1 MQYVSTDAEKTQ
13 AIAKKLARLA
23 KRAKELSGVIALTG
37 DLGAGKTTFVQGF
50 AEGLGIKDR
59 IISPTFVLMRQ
70 HKIPKTQKTLFHIDL
85 YRLDGEKELQQ
96 LGLEELLNDTNH
108 LILIEWAEKAKKL
121 LPKNTTWV
129 HFEGVGDSRR
139 ISISTDPT

>member
-1 MQYVSTDAEKTQ
+1 MVYESFGPGQTKE
-13 AIAKKLARLA
+13 IARKLA
-23 KRAKELSGVIALTG
+23 KQLSGVIALVG
-37 DLGAGKTTFVQGF
+37 DLGTGKTTFVQGF

-85 YRLDGEKELQQ
+85 YRLDGEKKLQQ

-108 LILIEWAEKAKKL
+108 LIIIEWAEKIKSL
-121 LPKNTTWV
+121 LPKDTTWI
-129 HFEGVGDSRR
+129 HFEGVGNSRR